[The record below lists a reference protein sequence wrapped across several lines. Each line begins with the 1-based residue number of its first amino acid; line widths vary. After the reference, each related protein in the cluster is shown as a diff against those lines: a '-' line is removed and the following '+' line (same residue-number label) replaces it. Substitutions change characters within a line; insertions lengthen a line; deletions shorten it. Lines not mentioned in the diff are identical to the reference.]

1 MSHDY
6 YNHFIEGSKELLCV
20 TSIQAG
26 NTTWHCN
33 LERHTNITPKG
44 NSDHGRKTWNL
55 SRNSFPHHS
64 LPNTESIKRTILFW
78 SLNKA
83 LVLSGVSILRYFH
96 INQVIKNSSFLVYF
110 IKKTP
115 IFGNRVTPPSVKLLY
130 LDLKP
135 FKLCYGCLFVISR
148 W

>member
-64 LPNTESIKRTILFW
+64 LPNTESIKKNNLNLIFKQSIGVIRGLYSSLFPYKPGYKK
-78 SLNKA
+78 L
-83 LVLSGVSILRYFH
+83 LFFGLFH
-96 INQVIKNSSFLVYF
+96 
-110 IKKTP
+110 KKTP

-135 FKLCYGCLFVISR
+135 F
-148 W
+148 

>member
-20 TSIQAG
+20 MSIQAG

-110 IKKTP
+110 IKNSHFEAYFRKK
-115 IFGNRVTPPSVKLLY
+115 N
-130 LDLKP
+130 LDLTSLVWLKIP
-135 FKLCYGCLFVISR
+135 KTISTSNNHLF
-148 W
+148 